1 MEISKKILENNE
13 EIWWKSLEK
22 SRDQCKFCEM
32 FKRGGVSTVRR
43 IQLKNEPSDKIPI
56 FTQSK
61 GIEAAT
67 GGVL

>member
-1 MEISKKILENNE
+1 
-13 EIWWKSLEK
+13 
-22 SRDQCKFCEM
+22 M

-43 IQLKNEPSDKIPI
+43 IQLKNEPSDKIPL